1 MNDNE
6 EYYNTAEY
14 YDNIAEISV
23 LTKEA
28 VASLSLA
35 KEKVQVALQRT
46 CGVKKQT
53 GDRAISFV
61 SNVTINEV
69 HRNLL
74 FFELLLNQTSGV
86 TNTLTFQELLQLTN
100 YVLDEDEEEF

>member
-6 EYYNTAEY
+6 EYYNTADY
-14 YDNIAEISV
+14 YDAIAEISV

-28 VASLSLA
+28 IANLSLA
-35 KEKVQVALQRT
+35 REKVQLGLQII

-53 GDRAISFV
+53 GDRPISFV
-61 SNVTINEV
+61 SNVTLNDL

-86 TNTLTFQELLQLTN
+86 TDTSVFCELLEITN
-100 YVLDEDEEEF
+100 YSIEEEEF